1 MAGDQDISFY
11 FDLYEDDY
19 QEFISKVREAL
30 KYSTS
35 HNIPMLMPQTQPLS
49 WLDLHLT
56 SGEATII
63 LRMDRRNLYLRGYS
77 RDGGQTF
84 WEFSDSSLIPGSRH
98 LTYSGSYAS
107 RTDSGSTLVGVAGTT
122 RRKIYLGQQNLVDD
136 IRNLARTEDPTTGGD
151 DVSRCAKA
159 LLRLIQMF
167 PESIRFQSITRHIAT
182 NWDSSAQLS
191 EELVLLQNGWG
202 TLSSA
207 VQRADEPCWTPAT
220 PLPNIPSTNNP
231 INIWTVGQAAVA
243 LGIMLY
249 KGRHVNLMLLANE
262 QLATVPETVG
272 GASYF
277 RTFLTVNYVRV
288 LNIDGE
294 NPGDLY
300 GTVKVTDFWGE
311 HTVYDRAS
319 GDTEEVYPQGLITLT
334 GPSTPIDAD
343 DSVTISVSLKDHDT
357 LSPDDEIAEGVI
369 VWEPRNE
376 NLTFANYGKLLEK
389 VVKGQYGSVAVG
401 YSVTRFAMNA
411 TVSVVLI
418 DGDGESPADVYG
430 TIKATS
436 VPADDGS
443 PSLITLFEKSA
454 GDCIKVNPQE
464 EIPLTRSAVVVPMDD
479 GVTISAYLYDHDSVS
494 AVEIFK

>member
-1 MAGDQDISFY
+1 
-11 FDLYEDDY
+11 
-19 QEFISKVREAL
+19 
-30 KYSTS
+30 
-35 HNIPMLMPQTQPLS
+35 
-49 WLDLHLT
+49 
-56 SGEATII
+56 
-63 LRMDRRNLYLRGYS
+63 
-77 RDGGQTF
+77 
-84 WEFSDSSLIPGSRH
+84 
-98 LTYSGSYAS
+98 
-107 RTDSGSTLVGVAGTT
+107 
-122 RRKIYLGQQNLVDD
+122 
-136 IRNLARTEDPTTGGD
+136 
-151 DVSRCAKA
+151 
-159 LLRLIQMF
+159 MF

-182 NWDSSAQLS
+182 NWASSAQLP

-334 GPSTPIDAD
+334 GPSTAIDAD

-357 LSPDDEIAEGVI
+357 LSPDDEIAE
-369 VWEPRNE
+369 
-376 NLTFANYGKLLEK
+376 
-389 VVKGQYGSVAVG
+389 
-401 YSVTRFAMNA
+401 
-411 TVSVVLI
+411 
-418 DGDGESPADVYG
+418 
-430 TIKATS
+430 
-436 VPADDGS
+436 
-443 PSLITLFEKSA
+443 
-454 GDCIKVNPQE
+454 
-464 EIPLTRSAVVVPMDD
+464 
-479 GVTISAYLYDHDSVS
+479 
-494 AVEIFK
+494 